1 MRSRLDEPT
10 LPNCSTP
17 IPTTLFVS
25 VSVSPSPVHSWGSS
39 GSYTYVDPDQQRYFF
54 EEIFCLPS
62 EQGSIV
68 AVEKYSK
75 ESITTQTNMHG
86 CSYGYLSDAR
96 RAIAKANPVIK
107 AKKLYKIYNF
117 FILAFKVV
125 VRNTQKVE

>member
-1 MRSRLDEPT
+1 MIFHVFGDSRPQKTKQHTLNPRPFICYNHKRSR
-10 LPNCSTP
+10 
-17 IPTTLFVS
+17 
-25 VSVSPSPVHSWGSS
+25 SS